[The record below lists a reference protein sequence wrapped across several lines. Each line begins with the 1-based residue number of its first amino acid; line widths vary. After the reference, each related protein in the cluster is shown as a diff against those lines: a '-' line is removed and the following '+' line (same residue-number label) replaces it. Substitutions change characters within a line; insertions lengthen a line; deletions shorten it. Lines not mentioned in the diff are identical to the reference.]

1 MSKIDLSPW
10 SLTPEQRAEL
20 DAFHAENVAN
30 GTARPRVCEVAPV
43 PQAAI
48 VKPVLSQEAQ
58 AWIDEN
64 QWVNQ
69 QPTRFTR
76 THFRPSVLR
85 RGRVR

>member
-1 MSKIDLSPW
+1 MSNIDLSPW

-30 GTARPRVCEVAPV
+30 GTARPRLGEVAPV
-43 PQAAI
+43 PQTTTA
-48 VKPVLSQEAQ
+48 KPVLSQEAQ
-58 AWIDEN
+58 AWVDEN

-85 RGRVR
+85 RRAVR